1 MVFAGFAL
9 TAALGIPCFLMMHR
23 YGLRSTRIWF
33 RPSREQPMRG
43 QTNCREMLM
52 VNRTVLV
59 ADDSQTVRVLT
70 QRALR
75 AAGYEVVLAENGQQA
90 VEMAGLHRPQI
101 VILDIQM
108 PIMDGYEA
116 CDRILRL
123 ENNLPNLRII
133 FLTSERGQ
141 QLDQLGRQYG
151 AYLPKPFN
159 EQLLL
164 STMQGLF
171 DRGTDVNVCCNT
183 GSSLCGEDSGSAES
197 RCPSQMS
204 LCSE

>member
-1 MVFAGFAL
+1 
-9 TAALGIPCFLMMHR
+9 
-23 YGLRSTRIWF
+23 
-33 RPSREQPMRG
+33 
-43 QTNCREMLM
+43 MLM
-52 VNRTVLV
+52 VKRTVLV

-171 DRGTDVNVCCNT
+171 DRATDVNVCCNT
-183 GSSLCGEDSGSAES
+183 GSSSSGEDSGSSES
-197 RCPSQMS
+197 RCPSQLS